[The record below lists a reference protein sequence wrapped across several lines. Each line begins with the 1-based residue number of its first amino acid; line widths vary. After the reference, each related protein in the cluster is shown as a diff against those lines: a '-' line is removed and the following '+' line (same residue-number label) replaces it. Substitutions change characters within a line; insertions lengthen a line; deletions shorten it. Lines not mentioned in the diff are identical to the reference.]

1 MPSMPYVKNQGIRI
15 HYRVEGDG
23 PALVL
28 QHGFT
33 SSGELLRRYGYTEAL
48 KNDYRVISI
57 DARGHGS
64 SDKPYHPE
72 AYRLSCLVDDV
83 LALLDKLNIKCGNWK
98 TISCTL
104 SDKYPKLL
112 SQWDNLLK
120 DKKKR
125 EIYYKTFNSFTNK
138 IGDFCRQKNIKI
150 RYT

>member
-1 MPSMPYVKNQGIRI
+1 MMTLDDNIRRSFEPLAPSIKKRIGALKELHNNGIQTWLF
-15 HYRVEGDG
+15 VA
-23 PALVL
+23 PVL
-28 QHGFT
+28 PHITKQT
-33 SSGELLRRYGYTEAL
+33 IYELLDTV
-48 KNDYRVISI
+48 KDSI
-57 DARGHGS
+57 D
-64 SDKPYHPE
+64 Y
-72 AYRLSCLVDDV
+72 V
-83 LALLDKLNIKCGNWK
+83 LLDKLNIKCGNWK